1 MEGNKSYL
9 MYLALFV
16 IIGIIVVFFVI
27 PNGGNKVLECHME
40 NDETGIMNYWDVE
53 VIYENGKMSKVNN
66 LVKLDISEDYGRR
79 ASYEYS
85 MKKDFGEYEELG
97 FELDVYI
104 EDKMVIAEMNGT
116 KDTLNKD
123 LVYYN
128 NVKSLKKHFEKEGYI
143 CKLEELK

>member
-27 PNGGNKVLECHME
+27 PNGGNKVLDCHME
-40 NDETGIMNYWDVE
+40 NDETGIMTYWDVE

-116 KDTLNKD
+116 KETLNKD